1 MLSSDPP
8 RYYIM
13 KKKVKNK
20 PRPFSW
26 MNPKL
31 EVRETQ
37 KYGKG
42 VFAKKDIKKSEILTI
57 FGGYIKNNKEEAGL
71 KSSVSDEGVQISEDF
86 SLGVLKPEE
95 LEDASFLNH
104 SCSPN
109 AGFAG
114 QIFLVAMRNIKKGE
128 QVAFD
133 YAMVLSKTKGVK
145 FYKMKCSCGSKSCRG
160 YIADNDWKIPELQ
173 KKYKRYFQF
182 YLQEKIK
189 KLKK

>member
-1 MLSSDPP
+1 MD
-8 RYYIM
+8 
-13 KKKVKNK
+13 KKKTKNK

-57 FGGYIKNNKEEAGL
+57 FGGYIKTNKEEVGL
-71 KSSVSDEGVQISEDF
+71 ESSVSDEGVQIAEDF
-86 SLGVLKPEE
+86 SLGVLKSEE
-95 LEDASFLNH
+95 LEDASFFNH
-104 SCSPN
+104 NCNPN

-114 QIFLVAMRNIKKGE
+114 QVFLVAMRNIKKRE
-128 QVAFD
+128 QVTFD
-133 YAMVLSKTKGVK
+133 YSMVLSKTKGVK
-145 FYKMKCSCGSKSCRG
+145 FYKMKCSCGSKNCRG
-160 YIADNDWKIPELQ
+160 YITDDDWKIPELQ
-173 KKYKRYFQF
+173 KKYKGYFQW

-189 KLKK
+189 NLKK